1 MADIKFTELV
11 ALTAST
17 VASNDI
23 LAIVDTDASASK
35 KLTIASLYG
44 QIPTYVN
51 VADTTNSTS
60 NTTGAL
66 KVAGGAGFA
75 KSVTIGENLTVHGNT
90 VISGNLTFGDAATDT
105 ITMTADLASNLIPDA
120 NGTRNIGS
128 ASMQWGTV
136 HANNITVPPATINST
151 TILVN
156 TTMPL
161 YFRDDGL
168 SLSSPTNGTLDIAA
182 DTILEITAPTTN
194 VVATT
199 VDFDA
204 NVIIHSTFSANS
216 TAALMGTTL
225 PLYFRDDGLS
235 LSSPLDGTL
244 DIAADTILEITA
256 PTTNVI
262 ATTVDFDAN
271 VVIHST
277 FSANST
283 VALMG
288 TDKKLLIRDTGIHL
302 SSPTDGTL
310 DIAADGILEITAP
323 TTNVIATTA
332 LTIHTPAI
340 TANGTVSIGAS
351 ADGYDVTLFG
361 ATAASTLLW
370 DESADSVVM
379 ANSYLTISDTRTSVA
394 ATRTG
399 ITVDMYNKLDTGSS
413 HDRLGAAISSIGDT
427 GGYTIRDSI
436 GLKAISNISDGAEVT
451 RLNAGLWAVLDFN
464 NTTSANNS
472 GTTLSGAYGV
482 HIDHDNSGT
491 TRTGQPTAFLGFG
504 EKYTGGTA
512 SVETAYFM
520 DIFTQGKTGDATW
533 GTSANVAF
541 YQDKTADTYGGAT
554 LQIEAIAGGIIQE
567 GFALEDGD
575 GVLLLDDDT
584 TVTTGTAE
592 GKMIAENSSADGV
605 LKLRVNG
612 ETKYIQLYNNVGDI
626 L

>member
-1 MADIKFTELV
+1 
-11 ALTAST
+11 
-17 VASNDI
+17 
-23 LAIVDTDASASK
+23 
-35 KLTIASLYG
+35 
-44 QIPTYVN
+44 
-51 VADTTNSTS
+51 
-60 NTTGAL
+60 
-66 KVAGGAGFA
+66 
-75 KSVTIGENLTVHGNT
+75 
-90 VISGNLTFGDAATDT
+90 
-105 ITMTADLASNLIPDA
+105 
-120 NGTRNIGS
+120 
-128 ASMQWGTV
+128 MQWGTV

-182 DTILEITAPTTN
+182 DTILEITAPTMN
-194 VVATT
+194 VVSTT

-204 NVIIHSTFSANS
+204 NVTIHSTFSANS

-235 LSSPLDGTL
+235 LSSPTNGTL

-370 DESADSVVM
+370 DESADSMVM

-413 HDRLGAAISSIGDT
+413 YDRLGGAISSIGDT
-427 GGYTIRDSI
+427 GGYTIRDCI
-436 GLKAISNISDGAEVT
+436 GVKAISKNSDGAEVT

-482 HIDHDNSGT
+482 QIDHDNSGT

-504 EKYTGGTA
+504 EKYTGGTT

>member
-1 MADIKFTELV
+1 
-11 ALTAST
+11 
-17 VASNDI
+17 
-23 LAIVDTDASASK
+23 
-35 KLTIASLYG
+35 
-44 QIPTYVN
+44 
-51 VADTTNSTS
+51 
-60 NTTGAL
+60 
-66 KVAGGAGFA
+66 
-75 KSVTIGENLTVHGNT
+75 
-90 VISGNLTFGDAATDT
+90 
-105 ITMTADLASNLIPDA
+105 
-120 NGTRNIGS
+120 
-128 ASMQWGTV
+128 
-136 HANNITVPPATINST
+136 
-151 TILVN
+151 
-156 TTMPL
+156 
-161 YFRDDGL
+161 
-168 SLSSPTNGTLDIAA
+168 
-182 DTILEITAPTTN
+182 
-194 VVATT
+194 
-199 VDFDA
+199 
-204 NVIIHSTFSANS
+204 
-216 TAALMGTTL
+216 
-225 PLYFRDDGLS
+225 
-235 LSSPLDGTL
+235 
-244 DIAADTILEITA
+244 
-256 PTTNVI
+256 
-262 ATTVDFDAN
+262 
-271 VVIHST
+271 
-277 FSANST
+277 
-283 VALMG
+283 MG

-370 DESADSVVM
+370 DESADSMVM

-413 HDRLGAAISSIGDT
+413 YDRLGGAISSIGDT
-427 GGYTIRDSI
+427 GGYTIRDCI
-436 GLKAISNISDGAEVT
+436 GVKAISKNSDGAEVT

-482 HIDHDNSGT
+482 QIDHDNSGT

-504 EKYTGGTA
+504 EKYTGGTT

>member
-90 VISGNLTFGDAATDT
+90 VISGNLTFGDAASDT

-128 ASMQWGTV
+128 ASMQWATV

-182 DTILEITAPTTN
+182 DTILEITAPTMN
-194 VVATT
+194 VVSTT

-225 PLYFRDDGLS
+225 PLYFRDDGIS
-235 LSSPLDGTL
+235 LGSPVDGTL

-482 HIDHDNSGT
+482 QIDHDNSGT

-554 LQIEAIAGGIIQE
+554 LQIDAIAGGIVQE

>member
-35 KLTIASLYG
+35 KLTIANLYG

-90 VISGNLTFGDAATDT
+90 IISGNLTFGDAATDT
-105 ITMTADLASNLIPDA
+105 ITMSADLASNLIPDA

-182 DTILEITAPTTN
+182 DTILEITAPTMN
-194 VVATT
+194 VVSTT

-204 NVIIHSTFSANS
+204 NVTIHSTFSANS

-235 LSSPLDGTL
+235 LSSPTNGTL

-370 DESADSVVM
+370 DESADSMVM

-413 HDRLGAAISSIGDT
+413 YDRLGGAISSIGDT
-427 GGYTIRDSI
+427 GGYTIRDCI
-436 GLKAISNISDGAEVT
+436 GVKAISKNSDGAEVT

-482 HIDHDNSGT
+482 QIDHDNSGT

-504 EKYTGGTA
+504 EKYTGGTT